1 MTYARDTV
9 LGQKLR
15 VVRLVGQGGLGE
27 VYEVEHLLT
36 RHRRALK
43 VLKAQWRSD
52 SGLVERFLREAS
64 AAGHIGNP
72 HIVETYD
79 AGMLEDGSPYL
90 LMELLEGQSLDVVLR
105 WNGRLDVGVAGR
117 LMMQVCGA
125 VAAAHDAGII
135 HRDLKPENL
144 FLLKRDGHHFV
155 KVLDFGISKFD
166 TGLTGHAKVTNTFTS
181 LGTPLYMS
189 PEQMRSS
196 KDVDERS
203 DVYAL
208 AVILYEAISGAPPFN
223 AESFAELAAMVLR
236 GEAKSLNVVA
246 PEVPLELS
254 RIVAR
259 AMAPDRQHRH
269 PSVRALAEALEPFAS
284 SGVTSLTELPR
295 RAEVWAERQEAAA
308 DAEVSGWGPT
318 APPRGAMA
326 PTTSSAG
333 ELTEVP
339 DRPKDDTPRRFGI
352 AAVVVIA
359 LLSSVGVGAWAIRQ
373 GRGAGVPEV
382 ALEVADASVP
392 SVRVDVADPPVPVV
406 DAGQKVVGP
415 GVTEFRLQPVTPRRE
430 QRLAGSPRNDQSV
443 DAGAAH
449 PANTGFAT
457 TQGLDAGS
465 VESSGARQPL
475 QAVREPVVGTRRPL
489 EPRRFEPLVARR
501 PLFQGLLSVACD
513 DDCLVTLPGGAD
525 AIEGPFTLR
534 RTAPGLI
541 QVQGRTGGATAVFR
555 VEFSSNDDIVK
566 LFADT
571 TKGTIVV
578 VTGK

>member
-1 MTYARDTV
+1 MAYARDTV

-52 SGLVERFLREAS
+52 TELVERFLREAS

-79 AGMLEDGSPYL
+79 AGTLEDGSPYL

-105 WNGRLDVGVAGR
+105 WNGRLDVGVATR
-117 LMMQVCGA
+117 LMMQVCDA

-223 AESFAELAAMVLR
+223 AESFAELAAMALR
-236 GEAKSLNVVA
+236 GEAKSLDAVA
-246 PEVPLELS
+246 PHVPLVLS

-259 AMAPDRQHRH
+259 AMAPDRTQRH
-269 PSVRALAEALEPFAS
+269 PSVRAFAEELEPFAS

-295 RAEVWAERQEAAA
+295 RGEGRAERRDVEEDAA
-308 DAEVSGWGPT
+308 VSAWGPT
-318 APPRGAMA
+318 APPGGATA
-326 PTTSSAG
+326 PT
-333 ELTEVP
+333 
-339 DRPKDDTPRRFGI
+339 
-352 AAVVVIA
+352 
-359 LLSSVGVGAWAIRQ
+359 
-373 GRGAGVPEV
+373 
-382 ALEVADASVP
+382 
-392 SVRVDVADPPVPVV
+392 
-406 DAGQKVVGP
+406 
-415 GVTEFRLQPVTPRRE
+415 
-430 QRLAGSPRNDQSV
+430 
-443 DAGAAH
+443 
-449 PANTGFAT
+449 
-457 TQGLDAGS
+457 
-465 VESSGARQPL
+465 
-475 QAVREPVVGTRRPL
+475 
-489 EPRRFEPLVARR
+489 
-501 PLFQGLLSVACD
+501 
-513 DDCLVTLPGGAD
+513 TLPGGALTEEVPQVRPKGDTTVVPRRYGIVAAFAIAVLSSAGVGLWAARQGSETGVPEGDSVAAD
-525 AIEGPFTLR
+525 ASVTSTKVEVAVLPPPVQVVHAGEQLVGERPTEPTTPDAGLVREKVVGIERPPQRVRDGGRASMVETAPPVKKPAAVRGLLSVTCNEDPCRVTLPSGLIEDAPINRLRSTSGFVQVKGGSGRSTKPFQVTFKSDDEVVRLKANTEDGTLR
-534 RTAPGLI
+534 R
-541 QVQGRTGGATAVFR
+541 
-555 VEFSSNDDIVK
+555 E
-566 LFADT
+566 
-571 TKGTIVV
+571 
-578 VTGK
+578 

>member
-1 MTYARDTV
+1 MAYARDTV

-52 SGLVERFLREAS
+52 TELVERFLREAS

-79 AGMLEDGSPYL
+79 AGTLEDGSPYL

-105 WNGRLDVGVAGR
+105 WNGRLDVGVATR
-117 LMMQVCGA
+117 LMMQVCDA

-208 AVILYEAISGAPPFN
+208 AVILYEAISGTPPFN
-223 AESFAELAAMVLR
+223 AESFAELAAMALR
-236 GEAKSLNVVA
+236 GEAKSLHDV
-246 PEVPLELS
+246 VPLVPLVLS

-259 AMAPDRQHRH
+259 AMAPDRTQRH
-269 PSVRALAEALEPFAS
+269 PSVRAFAEELEPFAS

-295 RAEVWAERQEAAA
+295 RAEPGTRGAAEA
-308 DAEVSGWGPT
+308 DSGVSGWGPT
-318 APPRGAMA
+318 APPGGATA
-326 PTTSSAG
+326 PTTMTSA
-333 ELTEVP
+333 LTEEAVP
-339 DRPKDDTPRRFGI
+339 QVRPKGDTTVVPRRVGT
-352 AAVVVIA
+352 AAVIA
-359 LLSSVGVGAWAIRQ
+359 VALVASVGVGAWVV
-373 GRGAGVPEV
+373 GRGAVTAGSGAPGEV
-382 ALEVADASVP
+382 SGAA
-392 SVRVDVADPPVPVV
+392 VRVGSAAPLPPPVE
-406 DAGQKVVGP
+406 A
-415 GVTEFRLQPVTPRRE
+415 
-430 QRLAGSPRNDQSV
+430 V
-443 DAGAAH
+443 DAGAQDVG
-449 PANTGFAT
+449 TAT
-457 TQGLDAGS
+457 AALQPFDAGL
-465 VESSGARQPL
+465 VLEKVVGLERP
-475 QAVREPVVGTRRPL
+475 PVVRARPPTP
-489 EPRRFEPLVARR
+489 ETAPKKSRPARGV
-501 PLFQGLLSVACD
+501 LFVTCNED
-513 DDCLVTLPGGAD
+513 PCHVTLPDRRTEDAPINGVRSASGVVQVKGGSGRATKAFQVTFRSD
-525 AIEGPFTLR
+525 DDVVRLKANTEDGTLR
-534 RTAPGLI
+534 R
-541 QVQGRTGGATAVFR
+541 
-555 VEFSSNDDIVK
+555 E
-566 LFADT
+566 
-571 TKGTIVV
+571 
-578 VTGK
+578 